1 MHWVFSDVC
10 VVHPRAGFSDRGG
23 GSKCRGPLPREEM
36 RENVSRT
43 LEVESAKVCV
53 LLHGWDLTFVLTA
66 EVRWL
71 SAVCAPSIPPQR
83 PGGLSS
89 TLLVWFIFSWR
100 TLGKPVVPLKKN
112 ASLWYDA
119 FFFTLKTYSNENHVF
134 EHVLVAFF
142 WWKIKLK
149 IKFLSISLSTSL

>member
-1 MHWVFSDVC
+1 MC
-10 VVHPRAGFSDRGG
+10 VWSIQGQGFLTGG
-23 GSKCRGPLPREEM
+23 GVLNAGDPYPERRWGRMSAEPLRLSQPKC
-36 RENVSRT
+36 
-43 LEVESAKVCV
+43 VCSFM
-53 LLHGWDLTFVLTA
+53 GGMDLTFVLTA
-66 EVRWL
+66 EVMWL

-142 WWKIKLK
+142 WWKLSLKLSFWV
-149 IKFLSISLSTSL
+149 FLYPHHCK